1 MKRISPSLANLS
13 LPKSVASKDIEL
25 TAAIELSTATELP
38 TSTELPTAAA
48 RPSSLDE
55 EDCSDDKVYYSF

>member
-25 TAAIELSTATELP
+25 TAAPELPTATEL
-38 TSTELPTAAA
+38 TAANELPTAAA
-48 RPSSLDE
+48 RPSSLEDE
-55 EDCSDDKVYYSF
+55 ECSDNKVW